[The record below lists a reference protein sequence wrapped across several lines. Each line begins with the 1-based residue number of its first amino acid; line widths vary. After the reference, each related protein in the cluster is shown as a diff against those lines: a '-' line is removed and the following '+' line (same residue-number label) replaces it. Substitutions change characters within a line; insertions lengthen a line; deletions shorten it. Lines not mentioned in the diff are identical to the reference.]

1 MNIPIGLLIPYQDKI
16 TDVAMDLYQ
25 ASEDLYSLADSLN
38 DLINLL
44 KNHCVNVDEEMKKF
58 KEGFA
63 YERPKTTSKR
73 GKKPVIHCVE
83 PKRNKRKF
91 N

>member
-16 TDVAMDLYQ
+16 TDVALDLYQ
-25 ASEDLYSLADSLN
+25 ASEDLHSLADCLN
-38 DLINLL
+38 DLISLIS
-44 KNHCVNVDEEMKKF
+44 NHSGVVDEEMKKF

-63 YERPKTTSKR
+63 YVRPKTPSVSR
-73 GKKPVIHCVE
+73 KKPVVHCVE

-91 N
+91 D